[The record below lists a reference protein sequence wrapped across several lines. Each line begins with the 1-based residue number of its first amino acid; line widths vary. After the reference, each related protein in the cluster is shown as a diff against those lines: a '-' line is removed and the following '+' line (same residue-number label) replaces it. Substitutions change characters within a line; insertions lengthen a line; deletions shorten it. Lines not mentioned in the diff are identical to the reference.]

1 MPTMIVYHYQWVIST
16 IKTTIN
22 NNVVNIIP
30 SRLLSQN
37 LAMEAKLMIDL
48 ALIISPFSLINSKLN
63 HMAGIHFGL
72 QWCLLKHVCVGQ

>member
-63 HMAGIHFGL
+63 YMAGIHFGL
-72 QWCLLKHVCVGQ
+72 QWYLLKHVCVGQ